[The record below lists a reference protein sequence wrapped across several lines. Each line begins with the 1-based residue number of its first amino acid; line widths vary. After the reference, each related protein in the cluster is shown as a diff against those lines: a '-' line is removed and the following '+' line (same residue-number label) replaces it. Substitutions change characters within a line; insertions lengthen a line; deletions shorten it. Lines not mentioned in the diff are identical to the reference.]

1 MHAEEPELRDLLYEL
16 ARQDPLLEPLAD
28 VGDDARTHELPHGV
42 ADRTLLVVEERVER
56 EEVARVERR
65 LLRRRRH
72 RRQWYSRACV
82 AQLRPFAALLKP
94 GAELRALKRLEAA
107 RLRRMKG
114 RFQLDNL
121 LLFGVAALAAETYLP
136 FQ

>member
-28 VGDDARTHELPHGV
+28 VGHDARTHELPHGV
-42 ADRTLLVVEERVER
+42 ANRALLVVEERVER

-72 RRQWYSRACV
+72 RRAMVLSPGDWRDARTRGRASRCPSSA
-82 AQLRPFAALLKP
+82 
-94 GAELRALKRLEAA
+94 RAPVPCHPA
-107 RLRRMKG
+107 RS
-114 RFQLDNL
+114 
-121 LLFGVAALAAETYLP
+121 
-136 FQ
+136 